1 MPAAIDK
8 LLATARARIAPRV
21 EPDELGNLENVV
33 LVDIRPSEQR
43 TRDGTLP
50 GAFVIDRNVLEWR
63 LDPTCAYRIPDARPG
78 CRIVLVC
85 NEGYQSSLAAST
97 LRDLGIDAT
106 DIVGGFNALRSLLNG
121 AGHR

>member
-43 TRDGTLP
+43 TRDGALP

-63 LDPTCAYRIPDARPG
+63 LDPTCAYRISDARPG
-78 CRIVLVC
+78 CRIARLQRGLPVVI
-85 NEGYQSSLAAST
+85 GRVDSQ
-97 LRDLGIDAT
+97 
-106 DIVGGFNALRSLLNG
+106 RSRG
-121 AGHR
+121 